1 MIKLDIAT
9 SQLVWFEGEEA
20 IIRHISKDGQN
31 ITLEVGEGRERRKV
45 TVTAEELLYDNPDIV
60 YEEVE

>member
-9 SQLVWFEGEEA
+9 SQIVWFEGEGA

-31 ITLEVGEGRERRKV
+31 ITLEVGKGRERRKV
-45 TVTAEELLYDNPDIV
+45 TVTADELLYNNPDIF